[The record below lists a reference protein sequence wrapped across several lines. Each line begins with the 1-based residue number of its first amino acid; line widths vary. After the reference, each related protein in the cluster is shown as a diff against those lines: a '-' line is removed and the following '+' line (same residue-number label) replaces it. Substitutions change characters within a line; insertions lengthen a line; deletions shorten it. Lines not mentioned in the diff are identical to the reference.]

1 MVCHDRDLNVG
12 TTGSSSDN
20 ITFPPP
26 RHRLHLGVFAESV
39 SDNAVMTEM
48 CLFRM
53 LTFTKM
59 KIISKEPFSGF
70 VLNRSV

>member
-12 TTGSSSDN
+12 TTRSSSDN
-20 ITFPPP
+20 ITFLPP

-48 CLFRM
+48 IEIVETEGKDRLLVVRCVQ
-53 LTFTKM
+53 K
-59 KIISKEPFSGF
+59 
-70 VLNRSV
+70 

>member
-12 TTGSSSDN
+12 TTRSSSDN

-48 CLFRM
+48 IEIVETEGKDRLLVVRCVQ
-53 LTFTKM
+53 K
-59 KIISKEPFSGF
+59 
-70 VLNRSV
+70 

>member
-12 TTGSSSDN
+12 TSSSGSSDN

-48 CLFRM
+48 IEIVETEGKDRLLVVRCVQ
-53 LTFTKM
+53 K
-59 KIISKEPFSGF
+59 
-70 VLNRSV
+70 